1 MYTAIRRYT
10 LTDSSVLDEIVQ
22 RVENEFVPMM
32 RGSEGFVAYSLLSTG
47 GTGLVT
53 ISVFQDQAG
62 AEASTAK
69 AREWVNANLAH
80 FVQGSPQIDAGEV
93 RVLATAEH
101 GG

>member
-10 LTDSSVLDEIVQ
+10 ATDSSVLDEIVQ

-32 RGSEGFVAYSLLSTG
+32 RESNGFVAYSLVLTG

-53 ISVFQDQAG
+53 ISVFEDQAG
-62 AEASTAK
+62 AEASTTK

-80 FVQGSPQIDAGEV
+80 FVQGSPQIDAGEA
-93 RVLATAEH
+93 RVVVTAQH

>member
-10 LTDSSVLDEIVQ
+10 ATDSSVLDEIVQ

-32 RGSEGFVAYSLLSTG
+32 RESDGFVAYSLFLTG

-53 ISVFQDQAG
+53 ISVFEDQAG
-62 AEASTAK
+62 AEASTAQ
-69 AREWVNANLAH
+69 ARDWVNANLAH
-80 FVQGSPQIDAGEV
+80 FFHGSPQVDAGEV
-93 RVLATAEH
+93 RVLVTAEH